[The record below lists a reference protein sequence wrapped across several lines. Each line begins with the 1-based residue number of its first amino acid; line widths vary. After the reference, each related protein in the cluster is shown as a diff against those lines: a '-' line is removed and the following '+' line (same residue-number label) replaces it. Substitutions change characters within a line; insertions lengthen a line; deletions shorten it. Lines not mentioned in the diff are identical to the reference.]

1 MALSFSLKARH
12 AFLFSSHIL
21 DILYQHVRHV
31 ELKFCLQRAFNDFS
45 DAKHSAVSKH
55 SAISKHNDIRL
66 WYEREGG

>member
-1 MALSFSLKARH
+1 MR
-12 AFLFSSHIL
+12 FSSHIL

-55 SAISKHNDIRL
+55 NDIRL